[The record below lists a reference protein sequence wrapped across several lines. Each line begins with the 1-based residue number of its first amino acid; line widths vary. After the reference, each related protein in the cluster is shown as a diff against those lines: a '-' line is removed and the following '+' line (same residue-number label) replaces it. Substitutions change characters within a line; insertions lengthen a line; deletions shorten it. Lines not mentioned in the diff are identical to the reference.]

1 MFYDVYYSLD
11 ARLVLSF
18 IVCTLAPSGDRDPEM
33 YILKSSEQSLV
44 VDLKVALTHGLTVLL
59 YVDELSSA
67 DRFSDGDK
75 AFLSRMLL
83 REFDGGG
90 GGAVLHLDDDGSSIL
105 GNSKLQ
111 LYLVIRGT
119 VGSLMRASGSV
130 AGAGSFLDALG
141 VSMSLDSY
149 VVDLELKDT
158 ALEKS
163 MRNFVMAHERPDYQI
178 SYKSLLTDLALHEED
193 LEANREKMLEY
204 ALDPKNPSLLLAK
217 DLLGTLMES
226 EAAELAA
233 KEQIRE
239 AKKNIH
245 ISNQQVLPYK
255 LLSECASIML
265 TSIQR
270 LSHTLQYFSLHV
282 SEFEKTLADVI
293 KEYKVV
299 KVADNVLSIKAHVIH
314 LKSQFMLRV
323 YQKLQVR

>member
-1 MFYDVYYSLD
+1 MV
-11 ARLVLSF
+11 
-18 IVCTLAPSGDRDPEM
+18 E
-33 YILKSSEQSLV
+33 LKT
-44 VDLKVALTHGLTVLL
+44 ALTHGLTVLL

-75 AFLSRMLL
+75 VFLSRILL
-83 REFDGGG
+83 REFGGG
-90 GGAVLHLDDDGSSIL
+90 DEGAVLHLDDDGSGIL
-105 GNSKLQ
+105 INPKLQ

-119 VGSLMRASGSV
+119 ISSLVRTSGSI
-130 AGAGSFLDALG
+130 AGTSSFLDALG
-141 VSMSLDSY
+141 VSVSLDSC

-193 LEANREKMLEY
+193 LEASQEKMLEY

-217 DLLGTLMES
+217 DLLRTLEES
-226 EAAELAA
+226 EVAEVAA
-233 KEQIRE
+233 KERIRE

-245 ISNQQVLPYK
+245 ISNQQVVPYK

-270 LSHTLQYFSLHV
+270 LSRSLQYFSLHV
-282 SEFEKTLADVI
+282 SEFERMLADVI
-293 KEYKVV
+293 SECKVV

-323 YQKLQVR
+323 YHKLQVRGDIFDLSTSVQWLLQGPKSFCLTIFFIH